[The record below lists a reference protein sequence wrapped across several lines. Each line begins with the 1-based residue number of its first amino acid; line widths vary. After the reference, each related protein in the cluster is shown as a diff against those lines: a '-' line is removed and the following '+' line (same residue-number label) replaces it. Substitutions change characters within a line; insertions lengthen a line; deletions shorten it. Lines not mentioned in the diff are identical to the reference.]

1 MSNDKR
7 LAYAIVSHFN
17 DQLKRGVVTGDPAES
32 LEGQLSLIFLFIEAI
47 KYVGE
52 KCILISRFVFVC
64 PRVFTR
70 SIYMYISKRDTKK

>member
-32 LEGQLSLIFLFIEAI
+32 LEG
-47 KYVGE
+47 
-52 KCILISRFVFVC
+52 
-64 PRVFTR
+64 
-70 SIYMYISKRDTKK
+70 